1 MASLLFNVFSSAA
14 LFSLGLYNL
23 LLSFRSHLKSPSS
36 FAAKPY
42 HPFSSS
48 SSTTPPSRLKQ
59 HLPLYLI
66 IFSLTISIIHEAF
79 LSSASDPLVKGRTP
93 VHRLSS
99 LQSLASLLLFL
110 LLSLSLLLH
119 HTTSLLPLPH
129 DLSFALL
136 SASFFLRSFVSASA
150 SSLQTSNLQAKC
162 DSISAR
168 ISAASAALS
177 LALSFNPRLFVAD
190 AALSASLCLQGLWV
204 LQTGLS
210 LYVEGFIPDGCH
222 QLLDVVR
229 GVEGSTMCELEES
242 KVRAGALLDLMFVF
256 HVMFV
261 VVVVVVVY
269 AVVARV
275 VGARKLGGAYE
286 PLPTSVGAV
295 DVNHVQM
302 KAMTNT
308 QA

>member
-1 MASLLFNVFSSAA
+1 MASLLFHLVSSAA
-14 LFSLGLYNL
+14 LFSLGLYHL
-23 LLSFRSHLKSPSS
+23 LLSARSHLKSPSS
-36 FAAKPY
+36 YSAKPY
-42 HPFSSS
+42 HPFPSS
-48 SSTTPPSRLKQ
+48 SRLK

-66 IFSLTISIIHEAF
+66 IFSLLISIVHQAL

-110 LLSLSLLLH
+110 LLSLTFLIH

-136 SASFFLRSFVSASA
+136 SVSFFIRSFVSSSI

-162 DSISAR
+162 DSISSL

-177 LALSFNPRLFVAD
+177 LALAFNPRLFVAD
-190 AALSASLCLQGLWV
+190 AALAGSLCLQGLWV

-210 LYVEGFIPDGCH
+210 LYVEAFIPDGCH
-222 QLLDVVR
+222 QLLDVVS
-229 GVEGSTMCELEES
+229 GVEGSTMCDLEDS
-242 KVRAGALLDLMFVF
+242 RVRAGALLDLMFVF

-269 AVVARV
+269 AAVATA
-275 VGARKLGGAYE
+275 VGARRLSSAYE
-286 PLPTSVGAV
+286 PLPTSGGAV
-295 DVNHVQM
+295 DSNHVQM
-302 KAMTNT
+302 KAMANA